1 MGRDTIQLEGVVST
15 ISGEYLL
22 EFTSEYG
29 IPKNLHPEVPG
40 LGETIV
46 DFLEGKVGVY
56 TRFFEFANYRI
67 PLSQFLFD
75 ILGHYQIHLSQLLV
89 IGAAKGWMSFSKR
102 PGKNTPQC
110 YTKPLDS
117 LKNWNNRFF
126 WIDERIFP
134 TAVDLRAS
142 VPRDEMPI
150 AGSYSATDWP
160 IHQLDVKNAFLNGD
174 LSETVYMHQPPG
186 FVDSRYATRANFSPS
201 RCDSLLFTYTQ
212 GSQVAYLLIYVDDI
226 ILIASSSQ
234 FYFKADCRT
243 LCIKSLIDPIS
254 GLFKLFSWAS
264 CCSSSYKVIFVSKK
278 YARQL
283 LERAHMVNC
292 NPSRTPIDTDS
303 KLGPDGVPVQDPTLY
318 RSLAGGAPVSYLYSP
333 RFSMQVQ
340 HVCLYMHDPREPHFA
355 ALKRILRYVQ
365 GTLELGLQLYAS
377 ATTSLVGYTDAD
389 WAGCPSTRR
398 FTSGY
403 CVFLGDNLLSWSAKR
418 QHTISCSS
426 AEADYGSTLVYCD
439 NVSAVYMSANP
450 VQHQRIK
457 NIEIDIHFV
466 RDMVKVVHVWVLH
479 VPSRFQYAD
488 IFTKG
493 LPSALFEDFRSILS
507 PESVTPN
514 PIQCHVIYMEDSNCG
529 LGSGTLPLSRES
541 RLLDFDNEDHALINL
556 AEGQPGRD
564 RRKQLSRE
572 GECLAV
578 HGESEF
584 REINLPLRR
593 RVAQRYLS
601 AGVRRDQQLSP
612 RLPGGVPRHGGS
624 HSAAWVA
631 MGSQLRLKF
640 EQEVKLLKKATAK
653 IARRDQKIQAREKE
667 IKKLDEE
674 IRSLRTVETKVHGLR
689 NRTQNLETLL
699 EVEVDMKN
707 AAEAKSV
714 DLAGKLVSLR
724 AQFSDLQVNNHQLSQ
739 QVSTLQA
746 QVTGK
751 ERIKAAFEEFKKSED
766 EKVKQRCA
774 EMDAR
779 LDALR
784 IDFDEVLYPHML
796 TAIAGRPCVIR
807 HGLPLAIMKC
817 AESTELRQ
825 AFADV
830 VSPGIVK
837 GMSEG
842 LKYGVENGGAKLD
855 LAAIEAYDPE
865 AEAKYVAALIALKDL
880 KYPLVDQLEKLRDTP
895 IDLLMASLH
904 LENPWSI
911 QEEVLLEDDIT
922 ANRSRAKKKKKYRV
936 VCRTHGVGSVHHA
949 RSDGIL
955 VSAPTVAPQG
965 LAILLADAAVQTEAS
980 EDEASP
986 RLLRSKSLPP
996 MYNLY
1001 WP

>member
-1 MGRDTIQLEGVVST
+1 MGRDTIQLEGAVST

-29 IPKNLHPEVPG
+29 IPENLHPEVPG

-46 DFLEGKVGVY
+46 DFPEGKVGVY

-75 ILGHYQIHLSQLLV
+75 ILGHYQIHLSQLSV
-89 IGAAKGWMSFSKR
+89 IGAAKVSNFEINCRVHNIIPTLNLFRVFYIPSFNSGWMSFSKR

-134 TAVDLRAS
+134 TAVDWRAS
-142 VPRDEMPI
+142 APRDEMPI
-150 AGSYSATDWP
+150 AGSYSATDVTLLNTHRAPFQRLLENLLCLVGLTGTTTLETTCILQMDLFSLIRNPNPFKWP

-186 FVDSRYATRANFSPS
+186 F
-201 RCDSLLFTYTQ
+201 
-212 GSQVAYLLIYVDDI
+212 
-226 ILIASSSQ
+226 
-234 FYFKADCRT
+234 
-243 LCIKSLIDPIS
+243 
-254 GLFKLFSWAS
+254 
-264 CCSSSYKVIFVSKK
+264 KK

-318 RSLAGGAPVSYLYSP
+318 RSLAGGAP
-333 RFSMQVQ
+333 
-340 HVCLYMHDPREPHFA
+340 
-355 ALKRILRYVQ
+355 

-398 FTSGY
+398 STSGY

-418 QHTISCSS
+418 QHTISRSS
-426 AEADYGSTLVYCD
+426 AEAEYR
-439 NVSAVYMSANP
+439 AVYMSANP

-572 GECLAV
+572 GRRCTRRGGATEPPVYKRRNQMRRLKRLNEGGGGECTRPSVLKEKTF
-578 HGESEF
+578 ESGPRNIVPTEENF
-584 REINLPLRR
+584 FSAMRLDGRLFMGSPNLGK
-593 RVAQRYLS
+593 S
-601 AGVRRDQQLSP
+601 TSP
-612 RLPGGVPRHGGS
+612 FVGGS
-624 HSAAWVA
+624 PKGVYQPGWGVTNNCRLDSPKACQDIVDQIVPPRYFSELRHLHNMEVLSQYNMNLARQVA

-640 EQEVKLLKKATAK
+640 EQKLRLVTTLEVTDTFRVSN
-653 IARRDQKIQAREKE
+653 IG
-667 IKKLDEE
+667 
-674 IRSLRTVETKVHGLR
+674 HGLR
-689 NRTQNLETLL
+689 
-699 EVEVDMKN
+699 
-707 AAEAKSV
+707 
-714 DLAGKLVSLR
+714 
-724 AQFSDLQVNNHQLSQ
+724 
-739 QVSTLQA
+739 
-746 QVTGK
+746 
-751 ERIKAAFEEFKKSED
+751 
-766 EKVKQRCA
+766 
-774 EMDAR
+774 
-779 LDALR
+779 
-784 IDFDEVLYPHML
+784 
-796 TAIAGRPCVIR
+796 
-807 HGLPLAIMKC
+807 LAIMKC
-817 AESTELRQ
+817 AESTELRH

-830 VSPGIVK
+830 VSIRIMK
-837 GMSEG
+837 GMSKG
-842 LKYGVENGGAKLD
+842 LKYRVEHEEAKLY

-865 AEAKYVAALIALKDL
+865 AEAKYITTLTALMDL
-880 KYPLVDQLEKLRDTP
+880 KYYLVDQLEKLRDAP

-904 LENPWSI
+904 LESDSREDAPEWIRELRPGTSQLKIPIYPEVRNPRDPWSV
-911 QEEVLLEDDIT
+911 QEEMLLEDAIA
-922 ANRSRAKKKKKYRV
+922 ANRSRAEKKKKCRV
-936 VCRTHGVGSVHHA
+936 VCRTHGVGSAHHA
-949 RSDGIL
+949 RSDGIPVL
-955 VSAPTVAPQG
+955 VPTVAPQG

-986 RLLRSKSLPP
+986 WLLRSKSLPP
-996 MYNLY
+996 MYNLD

>member
-1 MGRDTIQLEGVVST
+1 MFLYHHTNLKSSIFVHQFTRDNNCTIEFDAFGFSVKDYLTRHILLRCDSSSDFYPVTNPST
-15 ISGEYLL
+15 S
-22 EFTSEYG
+22 
-29 IPKNLHPEVPG
+29 
-40 LGETIV
+40 
-46 DFLEGKVGVY
+46 
-56 TRFFEFANYRI
+56 
-67 PLSQFLFD
+67 
-75 ILGHYQIHLSQLLV
+75 
-89 IGAAKGWMSFSKR
+89 
-102 PGKNTPQC
+102 
-110 YTKPLDS
+110 
-117 LKNWNNRFF
+117 
-126 WIDERIFP
+126 P
-134 TAVDLRAS
+134 TAFLS
-142 VPRDEMPI
+142 EH
-150 AGSYSATDWP
+150 WP

-186 FVDSRYATRANFSPS
+186 F
-201 RCDSLLFTYTQ
+201 

-243 LCIKSLIDPIS
+243 LCIKR
-254 GLFKLFSWAS
+254 LFLSQ
-264 CCSSSYKVIFVSKK
+264 KK

-303 KLGPDGVPVQDPTLY
+303 KLGPDDVPVQDPTLY
-318 RSLAGGAPVSYLYSP
+318 CSLAGGAP
-333 RFSMQVQ
+333 
-340 HVCLYMHDPREPHFA
+340 
-355 ALKRILRYVQ
+355 

-398 FTSGY
+398 STSGY

-572 GECLAV
+572 GRRCTRRGGATEPPVYKRRNQMRRLKRLNEGGGGECTRPSVLKEKTF
-578 HGESEF
+578 ESGPRNIVPTEENF
-584 REINLPLRR
+584 FSAMRLDG
-593 RVAQRYLS
+593 RVN
-601 AGVRRDQQLSP
+601 VQLSMGSP
-612 RLPGGVPRHGGS
+612 NSGKSTSPFIGGS
-624 HSAAWVA
+624 PGVDHIVPSGYFSELRHLPNTEFLSQYNMNLARQVA
-631 MGSQLRLKF
+631 IGSQLRLMFK
-640 EQEVKLLKKATAK
+640 QEVRLLKKATSK
-653 IARRDQKIQAREKE
+653 IARRDQKIQAREEE
-667 IKKLDEE
+667 IKKLDEQ
-674 IRSLRTVETKVHGLR
+674 IISLRTVET
-689 NRTQNLETLL
+689 E
-699 EVEVDMKN
+699 

-714 DLAGKLVSLR
+714 DLAGELESLR

-746 QVTGK
+746 QVTGE
-751 ERIKAAFEEFKKSED
+751 ERIKAAFEEFKKFED
-766 EKVKQRCA
+766 EKFEQRYA

-779 LDALR
+779 LDALS
-784 IDFDEVLYPHML
+784 IDFDEELYPYML
-796 TAIAGRPCVIR
+796 TAIAGRRWVIG
-807 HGLPLAIMKC
+807 HGLCIAIIKC

-830 VSPGIVK
+830 VSAGIVK

-842 LKYGVENGGAKLD
+842 LKYGVEHGEAKLD

-865 AEAKYVAALIALKDL
+865 VDAKYVVALTALRDL
-880 KYPLVDQLEKLRDTP
+880 KYPLVDQL
-895 IDLLMASLH
+895 
-904 LENPWSI
+904 
-911 QEEVLLEDDIT
+911 
-922 ANRSRAKKKKKYRV
+922 
-936 VCRTHGVGSVHHA
+936 
-949 RSDGIL
+949 
-955 VSAPTVAPQG
+955 
-965 LAILLADAAVQTEAS
+965 
-980 EDEASP
+980 
-986 RLLRSKSLPP
+986 
-996 MYNLY
+996 
-1001 WP
+1001 

>member
-1 MGRDTIQLEGVVST
+1 MFLYHHTNLKSSIFVHQFTRDNNCTIEFDAFGFSVKD
-15 ISGEYLL
+15 YL
-22 EFTSEYG
+22 
-29 IPKNLHPEVPG
+29 
-40 LGETIV
+40 
-46 DFLEGKVGVY
+46 
-56 TRFFEFANYRI
+56 TRH
-67 PLSQFLFD
+67 
-75 ILGHYQIHLSQLLV
+75 ILL
-89 IGAAKGWMSFSKR
+89 R
-102 PGKNTPQC
+102 C
-110 YTKPLDS
+110 DS
-117 LKNWNNRFF
+117 LS
-126 WIDERIFP
+126 
-134 TAVDLRAS
+134 DLYPVTNPS
-142 VPRDEMPI
+142 TSPI
-150 AGSYSATDWP
+150 AFLSEHWP

-186 FVDSRYATRANFSPS
+186 F
-201 RCDSLLFTYTQ
+201 

-318 RSLAGGAPVSYLYSP
+318 RSLAGGAPVSYPYSP

-377 ATTSLVGYTDAD
+377 ATTSLVITFCRGLLNDNT
-389 WAGCPSTRR
+389 PSLAL
-398 FTSGY
+398 
-403 CVFLGDNLLSWSAKR
+403 VLKR
-418 QHTISCSS
+418 ITGV
-426 AEADYGSTLVYCD
+426 A
-439 NVSAVYMSANP
+439 NVVDRKKTVWIPNP

-593 RVAQRYLS
+593 RVARRYLS

-640 EQEVKLLKKATAK
+640 EQEVRLLKKATTK
-653 IARRDQKIQAREKE
+653 IARHDQKIQAREEE

-707 AAEAKSV
+707 AAEATCM
-714 DLAGKLVSLR
+714 DLVGKLVSLR

-766 EKVKQRCA
+766 EKVEQRC
-774 EMDAR
+774 R
-779 LDALR
+779 R
-784 IDFDEVLYPHML
+784 W
-796 TAIAGRPCVIR
+796 VIG
-807 HGLPLAIMKC
+807 HGLRLAIMKC
-817 AESTELRQ
+817 AESTKLRQ

-830 VSPGIVK
+830 VSAGIVK

-842 LKYGVENGGAKLD
+842 LKYGLEHREATLD
-855 LAAIEAYDPE
+855 LTTIEAYNLV
-865 AEAKYVAALIALKDL
+865 AEAKYVATLTALRDL
-880 KYPLVDQLEKLRDTP
+880 KYPLVVQLERLKDAP
-895 IDLLMASLH
+895 INLLMASLH
-904 LENPWSI
+904 LESDPG
-911 QEEVLLEDDIT
+911 ED
-922 ANRSRAKKKKKYRV
+922 
-936 VCRTHGVGSVHHA
+936 
-949 RSDGIL
+949 
-955 VSAPTVAPQG
+955 AP
-965 LAILLADAAVQTEAS
+965 E
-980 EDEASP
+980 
-986 RLLRSKSLPP
+986 
-996 MYNLY
+996 
-1001 WP
+1001 